1 MFSTVLLSRNNNISK
16 IRHSSFPF
24 LRILRWNPSGN
35 WVILIFSGKKPCTR
49 IVCIIKEYCILF
61 YIFHSNS
68 LSVITP
74 KKISYGSPRKWMSN
88 FTKLHLT
95 HKIFIIL
102 PVFSLFLWNLTF
114 LFSDSDGKFS
124 LVLLQNFFVFNL
136 LPGFFH
142 YYSYRC
148 FTTVAKK

>member
-1 MFSTVLLSRNNNISK
+1 
-16 IRHSSFPF
+16 
-24 LRILRWNPSGN
+24 
-35 WVILIFSGKKPCTR
+35 
-49 IVCIIKEYCILF
+49 
-61 YIFHSNS
+61 
-68 LSVITP
+68 
-74 KKISYGSPRKWMSN
+74 MSN
-88 FTKLHLT
+88 FTKSHLT

-114 LFSDSDGKFS
+114 LFSVSDRKFS

-148 FTTVAKK
+148 FTTVAKKNRMKKEWRKNKIKVDTDTMLLQMTNYIFWALEKCKKNAVFFKLFWYKVFVHWKLKFLNFLVDSVLKFSPGFTRFTP